1 MATISASDQRSHP
14 HTPGHGTTH
23 INQQLLMT
31 SQHLYQQQQMMQLQQ
46 MMQMQLQMQRPQQ
59 HLPSSSVQS
68 LTSTTG
74 AIVSVNPD
82 GTSLDDFKND
92 VRTWVEL
99 DNSIR
104 RMQAATK
111 ERRAAKSMLTE
122 RILGFMNRYNIE
134 DLNTKDARLRYKTA
148 YTRVPLSH
156 QTIKERISTYFGD
169 NNARIAQELQ
179 GHLFGNR
186 ERSEKTSLRR
196 LKNVL

>member
-1 MATISASDQRSHP
+1 M
-14 HTPGHGTTH
+14 
-23 INQQLLMT
+23 L
-31 SQHLYQQQQMMQLQQ
+31 QHM
-46 MMQMQLQMQRPQQ
+46 MQLQMQMQMQMQQ
-59 HLPSSSVQS
+59 QQQQQQQPS
-68 LTSTTG
+68 TPPAITG
-74 AIVSVNPD
+74 AIVSANPA

-104 RMQAATK
+104 RMQSALK
-111 ERRAAKSMLTE
+111 ERRAAKNMLTE

-148 YTRVPLSH
+148 YIRVPLSH
-156 QTIKERISTYFGD
+156 QTIKDRISTYFGD
-169 NNARIAQELQ
+169 NNARVAQELQ

-196 LKNVL
+196 LKNAM